1 LDARISLM
9 NIGKAKQTMKAE
21 LLCTI
26 EKFPSL
32 REKITTLF
40 NENDEFQV
48 LCHDYFLCVKS
59 LGQLEISFD
68 KDETFLHEY
77 KDLKVTL
84 EKELLRF
91 LGHWGQIN
99 NGGGGLS

>member
-1 LDARISLM
+1 
-9 NIGKAKQTMKAE
+9 MKAE

-26 EKFPSL
+26 EKFPAL
-32 REKITTLF
+32 KEKITSLF
-40 NENDEFQV
+40 DDSDEFQV

-59 LGQLEISFD
+59 LGHWETSIE
-68 KDETFLHEY
+68 KDEKFLHEY

-91 LGHWGQIN
+91 LGYLEQKN
-99 NGGGGLS
+99 NHGLS